1 MRRILHIGI
10 ALALMLM
17 PLVAHA
23 ASSEVKELRYWS
35 GPEYTRVV
43 IELDSLVD
51 FSINRLG
58 SPDRIYIDVNGSVL
72 PSSVKSELRV
82 NDGLIGSIRAGQYQ
96 ASTVR
101 VVMDMADQVEYNVFR
116 LSAPERVVLD
126 VYKPVAK
133 DFSPKPAGQKIDVV
147 QAAIETTVRP
157 VAPTTIQSGN
167 AGGNIDP
174 RSLELIRK
182 RVRELAK
189 IKATDAPKEEPAESP
204 VEPAAAP
211 VVGSASIV
219 SPAHTPASEP
229 ERPSAVA
236 KAEPLTNKTKVLSVR
251 GTNEANAF
259 KRYKVVIDAGHGGKD
274 PGAIAYG
281 LEEKDIVLDIAK
293 RINEELGRRND
304 VEIIL
309 TRSTDVFLELSER
322 TDIANQRDADLFV
335 SIHANASRNTRARGL
350 ETYVLNWTDD
360 DESMKVAARENQISP
375 QKMYE
380 AQSEIGIMLASLS
393 LQSKRDY
400 SLDLARDIQDSLYAS
415 VANHYKGTSD
425 NGVKQALFY
434 VLFGAKMPSVLV
446 EVSYLT
452 NESEARR
459 IKSSTYRTYIA
470 KGVANGITKF
480 LSQPDNLPQR
490 IAKR

>member
-1 MRRILHIGI
+1 MSHRIAI
-10 ALALMLM
+10 ALLLALAIACM
-17 PLVAHA
+17 PLVSHA
-23 ASSEVKELRYWS
+23 AGPEVRELRYWS

-43 IELDSLVD
+43 IELDSSVD

-58 SPDRIYIDVNGSVL
+58 SPDRIYVDVNGAVL
-72 PSSVKSELRV
+72 PPQIKSDLRV
-82 NDGLIGSIRAGQYQ
+82 NDGLIGNIRAAQYQ
-96 ASTVR
+96 SGTVR
-101 VVMDMADQVEYNVFR
+101 VVMDMTDQAEYNVFR
-116 LSAPERVVLD
+116 LSSPERVVLD
-126 VYKPVAK
+126 IYKPVAK
-133 DFSPKPAGQKIDVV
+133 DLSTKPAARKIDVV
-147 QAAIETTVRP
+147 QAAIEPQSRP
-157 VAPTTIQSGN
+157 STIQSGN
-167 AGGNIDP
+167 TDSKIDP
-174 RSLELIRK
+174 RSLEIIRK
-182 RVRELAK
+182 RVQELARQ
-189 IKATDAPKEEPAESP
+189 KAAQA
-204 VEPAAAP
+204 
-211 VVGSASIV
+211 
-219 SPAHTPASEP
+219 PASLQAKPAPAKSAEATGAATEVASAP
-229 ERPSAVA
+229 PTPKADKPSALT
-236 KAEPLTNKTKVLSVR
+236 KGEPLVNSTRVISVR
-251 GTNEANAF
+251 GSSGF

-281 LEEKDIVLDIAK
+281 LEEKDVVLDVAK
-293 RINEELGRRND
+293 RVREELGRRND
-304 VEIIL
+304 VEVIL
-309 TRSTDVFLELSER
+309 TRSTDTFLELSER

-335 SIHANASRNTRARGL
+335 SVHANASRNTRARGL

-400 SLDLARDIQDSLYAS
+400 SLDLAKEIQDSLYAS
-415 VANHYKGTSD
+415 VGNHYKGTAD

-452 NESEARR
+452 NENEARR
-459 IKSSTYRTYIA
+459 LKSSTYRTYIA
-470 KGVANGITKF
+470 KGIANGVVKF

>member
-1 MRRILHIGI
+1 MRRLLHIGVAI
-10 ALALMLM
+10 ALMLM
-17 PLVAHA
+17 PIVAHA

-72 PSSVKSELRV
+72 PSTVKSELKV

-101 VVMDMADQVEYNVFR
+101 VVMDMAEQVEYNVFR
-116 LSAPERVVLD
+116 LNSPERVVLD
-126 VYKPVAK
+126 VYKPVAR

-147 QAAIETTVRP
+147 QAVIEPAPRP
-157 VAPTTIQSGN
+157 APTTIQSGDSN
-167 AGGNIDP
+167 GSIDP

-182 RVRELAK
+182 RMRELARLK
-189 IKATDAPKEEPAESP
+189 EAEDSKKPVETPKEPE
-204 VEPAAAP
+204 AAP
-211 VVGSASIV
+211 GVETASIV
-219 SPAHTPASEP
+219 SPAHAPTPEP
-229 ERPSAVA
+229 VRPSAVA
-236 KAEPLTNKTKVLSVR
+236 KAEPLTNKTRVLSVR
-251 GTNEANAF
+251 GTNEASSF

-274 PGAIAYG
+274 PGAMAYG
-281 LEEKDIVLDIAK
+281 LEEKDVVLDIAK
-293 RINEELGRRND
+293 RISDELGRRND

-375 QKMYE
+375 QKMYQ

-415 VANHYKGTSD
+415 VANHYKGTHD

-452 NESEARR
+452 NESEARKL
-459 IKSSTYRTYIA
+459 KSSTYRTYLA